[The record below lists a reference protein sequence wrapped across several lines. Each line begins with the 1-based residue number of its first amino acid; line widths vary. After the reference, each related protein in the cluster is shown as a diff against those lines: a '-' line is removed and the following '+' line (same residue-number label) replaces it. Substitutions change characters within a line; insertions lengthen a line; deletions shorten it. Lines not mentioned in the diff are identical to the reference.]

1 MNCELRIDSLTEEER
16 FNILPSYLR
25 DYNMDG
31 SCCTENIVDKIKRL
45 EYELVEMKEKLS
57 KIERV
62 MPWVSETFDMD
73 EKKELKQQLEG
84 K

>member
-1 MNCELRIDSLTEEER
+1 MNCELRIDSLSEEER

-31 SCCTENIVDKIKRL
+31 SCDTENIVDKIKRL
-45 EYELVEMKEKLS
+45 EYELIEMKEKLS

-73 EKKELKQQLEG
+73 ENKDG
-84 K
+84 

>member
-1 MNCELRIDSLTEEER
+1 MNCELKIDSLTEEER

-25 DYNMDG
+25 DFNMDG
-31 SCCTENIVDKIKRL
+31 SCHTENIVDKIKRL
-45 EYELVEMKEKLS
+45 ELELIGMKEKLS

-73 EKKELKQQLEG
+73 ENKDG
-84 K
+84 

>member
-25 DYNMDG
+25 DFNMDG
-31 SCCTENIVDKIKRL
+31 SCDTENIVDKIKRL
-45 EYELVEMKEKLS
+45 EYELVEMKEKLR

-62 MPWVSETFDMD
+62 MPWVSEAFDMD
-73 EKKELKQQLEG
+73 ENKDG
-84 K
+84 

>member
-1 MNCELRIDSLTEEER
+1 MNCELRIDSLSEEER

-25 DYNMDG
+25 DSNMDG
-31 SCCTENIVDKIKRL
+31 SCYTENIVDKVKRL
-45 EYELVEMKEKLS
+45 ELELIEMKEKLS

-73 EKKELKQQLEG
+73 ENKDG
-84 K
+84 

>member
-1 MNCELRIDSLTEEER
+1 MNCELKIDSLTEEER

-25 DYNMDG
+25 DFNIDG
-31 SCCTENIVDKIKRL
+31 SWQTENIFDKIKQL
-45 EYELVEMKEKLS
+45 EYELMKMKETLS

-73 EKKELKQQLEG
+73 ENKDG
-84 K
+84 

>member
-1 MNCELRIDSLTEEER
+1 MNCELKIDSITEEER
-16 FNILPSYLR
+16 LNILPSYLR
-25 DYNMDG
+25 DFNMDG
-31 SCCTENIVDKIKRL
+31 SCYTENIVDKIKRL

-73 EKKELKQQLEG
+73 ENKDG
-84 K
+84 